1 MSSSHPKPLQT
12 AKDLTSG
19 DALLKFCLCEAARCG
34 RTLASLG
41 MTSMAIERR
50 EATNT
55 KMAKRKR
62 TTTRLIVAASETD
75 PDMLYATKFWAPDPF
90 IFLERNGRRTLV
102 LSDLEI
108 DRGRKQADA
117 DEFVMFSELER
128 EVQGKS
134 RKTPPYEKVLAHFLR
149 KRGVKSAIVPAG
161 FPLGYAEGL
170 AANKIRI
177 RATDGLFWPER
188 EAKSA
193 TEIELMGRALRITE
207 AGLRRSI
214 EILKASKPGARKRL
228 RWSGKSLTSEILRA
242 EIDSTILRAG
252 GVPTGTIVAGGDQA
266 CDPHERGSGPLYAN
280 SLIILDV
287 FPRDAKTG
295 YFGDMTR
302 TVLRGRA
309 SEAQRKLWDTVK
321 TGQALALKKIKA
333 GVDGMAIH
341 KAIQQFFADRGFP
354 TEIRKGRRVGF
365 FHGTGHGLGL
375 EIHEYPRLQ
384 KVTLKE
390 RQVLTV
396 EPGLYYPGVGGV
408 RLEDV
413 VVVTKT
419 GCKILSRFPKRL
431 EI

>member
-1 MSSSHPKPLQT
+1 MSRRNDK
-12 AKDLTSG
+12 A
-19 DALLKFCLCEAARCG
+19 AL
-34 RTLASLG
+34 
-41 MTSMAIERR
+41 
-50 EATNT
+50 
-55 KMAKRKR
+55 
-62 TTTRLIVAASETD
+62 LIVAASETD
-75 PDMLYATKFWAPDPF
+75 PDMLYATKFFAPDPF
-90 IFLERNGRRTLV
+90 IFLQKNGKRTLV

-108 DRGRKQADA
+108 DRGRKQAKA
-117 DEFVMFSELER
+117 DEFVMFSKLER

-134 RKTPPYEKVLAHFLR
+134 KKAPPYEKVLAHFLR
-149 KRGVKSAIVPAG
+149 KRGVKSTIVPAN
-161 FPLGYAEGL
+161 FPLGYAETL
-170 AANKIRI
+170 AANIIRV

-188 EAKSA
+188 EAKSDK
-193 TEIELMGRALRITE
+193 EIEMMGRALRITE
-207 AGLRRSI
+207 TGLRRAI
-214 EILKASKPGARKRL
+214 DILKASKPGTGKRL
-228 RWSGKSLTSEILRA
+228 RWSGRTLTSEMLRA

-266 CDPHERGSGPLYAN
+266 CDPHERGFGPLYAD

-309 SEAQRKLWDTVK
+309 SDAQRKLWKTVK
-321 TGQALALKKIKA
+321 AGQTLALKKVKA
-333 GVDGMAIH
+333 GVDGMTIH
-341 KAIQQFFADRGFP
+341 KAIQEFFASRGFP
-354 TEIRKGRRVGF
+354 TGIRKGRRVGF

-375 EIHEYPRLQ
+375 EIHEHPRLQ
-384 KVTLKE
+384 KVTLKD

-396 EPGLYYPGVGGV
+396 EPGLYYPGLGGV

-413 VVVTKT
+413 VVVTRN

>member
-1 MSSSHPKPLQT
+1 MKSKIRNGK
-12 AKDLTSG
+12 A
-19 DALLKFCLCEAARCG
+19 
-34 RTLASLG
+34 
-41 MTSMAIERR
+41 
-50 EATNT
+50 
-55 KMAKRKR
+55 
-62 TTTRLIVAASETD
+62 RLIVAPCETD

-90 IFLERNGRRTLV
+90 IFLQRNGRRTLV

-117 DEFVMFSELER
+117 DEFVMFSQIEC

-134 RKTPPYEKVLAHFLR
+134 KKAPPYERVLAHFLK
-149 KRGVKSAIVPAG
+149 KRGVRSATVPAN
-161 FPLGYAEGL
+161 FPLRYAEEL
-170 AANKIRI
+170 AANNIRV
-177 RATDGLFWPER
+177 RATNGLFWPER
-188 EAKSA
+188 EAKSKK
-193 TEIELMGRALRITE
+193 EVELIGQALRITE
-207 AGLRRSI
+207 KGLKRAI
-214 EILKASKPGARKRL
+214 EVLKQSKPGSGKRL
-228 RWSGKSLTSEILRA
+228 RWHGKTLTSEMLRA
-242 EIDSTILRAG
+242 EIDSAILRAG
-252 GVPTGTIVAGGDQA
+252 GIPMGTIVAGGDQA
-266 CDPHERGSGPLYAN
+266 CDPHERGYGPLYAD

-309 SEAQRKLWDTVK
+309 SEAQRKLWETVK
-321 TGQALALKKIKA
+321 AGQALALRRIKA
-333 GVDGMAIH
+333 GVDGMTIH
-341 KAIQQFFADRGFP
+341 KAIQEFFTSRDFP

-384 KVTLKE
+384 RVVLRD

-396 EPGLYYPGVGGV
+396 EPGLYYLGLGGV

-413 VVVTKT
+413 VLVTKT
-419 GCKILSRFPKRL
+419 GCRILSRFPKQL